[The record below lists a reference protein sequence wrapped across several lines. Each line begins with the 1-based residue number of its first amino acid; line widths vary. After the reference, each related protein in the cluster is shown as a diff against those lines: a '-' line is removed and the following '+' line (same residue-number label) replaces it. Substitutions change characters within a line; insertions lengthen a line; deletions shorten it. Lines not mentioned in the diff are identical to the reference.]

1 MRHLPS
7 IKIEGVRVGVAKLR
21 YKLAVRTRL
30 RNLNLKSQFYIFD
43 SFRYVRVY
51 IYDFFEVCGRCKLF
65 FASINRYGRTIQ
77 FTYNFYSSIKTVG
90 ATVLGGLLAWHP
102 DETNLRCARSTEVC
116 MPNPNSLAH
125 IVSQISAFIRTDGQ
139 TDIDRLD

>member
-1 MRHLPS
+1 METCKQKIEIEMRHLPS

-51 IYDFFEVCGRCKLF
+51 IYDFFEVCG
-65 FASINRYGRTIQ
+65 
-77 FTYNFYSSIKTVG
+77 
-90 ATVLGGLLAWHP
+90 H
-102 DETNLRCARSTEVC
+102 
-116 MPNPNSLAH
+116 
-125 IVSQISAFIRTDGQ
+125 
-139 TDIDRLD
+139 